1 MHVWRHRYVIISHL
15 NGHSFYRIIKIS
27 FVSNMI
33 QFYIPFPY
41 ANENHNIIMQVLS
54 EKYMRGRSTQRK
66 FLFLYLQCTSSILQC
81 LNVICH
87 THAFYYHME
96 FFLKYRWGFVR
107 NVLFYTTQIIR
118 ICSLLA
124 IKSGLH
130 TRIVTYFQIQFSTP
144 SFSRSILELGF
155 LTITVEYV
163 VKHLFR
169 S

>member
-1 MHVWRHRYVIISHL
+1 
-15 NGHSFYRIIKIS
+15 
-27 FVSNMI
+27 MI

-87 THAFYYHME
+87 THAFYHHME
-96 FFLKYRWGFVR
+96 IF
-107 NVLFYTTQIIR
+107 FYTTQIIR